1 MSGTAAND
9 RHEGLDY
16 DGPERGDDGAS
27 VADPEA
33 HAAQILD
40 QRYRSYNGTRHGL
53 AGAMRAVVGSSV
65 RFTLGLGRPAR
76 HKFLPWLAVVIAL
89 VPAIVFV
96 GIATVLD
103 IDLISENILP
113 DYHEY
118 YVSIRWALFFFCGIV
133 VPEIL
138 VADRRNGMLSLYL
151 STPLRLWSYL
161 VSKAA
166 AAVVT
171 LAVITVGPLLF
182 LLVAYTI
189 EGSGP
194 SGPGDWLIVLVRIL
208 VAGVAIAATI
218 TAASLA
224 ISSLTDRRAFAV
236 IGVILLLLGSR
247 LVIGALIDI
256 AELDP
261 RLYAFDPGEIGAAL
275 KDRIFGVGPPSPY
288 EPGTSLEYS
297 DGEGV
302 PGLRIHEL
310 STLFVAAANA
320 AWVVAG
326 AAVVWWRYRRIEAG

>member
-1 MSGTAAND
+1 MSDVAMPAPGTDND
-9 RHEGLDY
+9 
-16 DGPERGDDGAS
+16 
-27 VADPEA
+27 
-33 HAAQILD
+33 AAQILD
-40 QRYRSYNGTRHGL
+40 QRYRPYSGARNGL

-65 RFTLGLGRPAR
+65 RFTLGFGRPAR
-76 HKFLPWLAVVIAL
+76 HKFLPWLAVVVAL

-113 DYHEY
+113 EYHEY
-118 YVSIRWALFFFCGIV
+118 YGFIEAALFFFCGIV

-166 AAVVT
+166 AVTVT

-182 LLVAYTI
+182 LLVAYTV

-194 SGPGDWLIVLVRIL
+194 DGLGDWLAVLVRIL
-208 VAGVAIAATI
+208 GSGIAIAATI

-236 IGVILLLLGSR
+236 IGVVLLLLGSQ
-247 LVIGALIDI
+247 LVTGVLVEV
-256 AELDP
+256 AEMDA
-261 RLYAFDPGEIGAAL
+261 RIYAFNLGEMGDAL
-275 KDRIFGVGPPSPY
+275 KDRIFGVGQPTLGEDEWSP
-288 EPGTSLEYS
+288 EQ
-297 DGEGV
+297 
-302 PGLRIHEL
+302 RISEL
-310 STLFVAAANA
+310 STLFVIAVNA
-320 AWVVAG
+320 AWVAAG
-326 AAVVWWRYRRIEAG
+326 AAVLWWRYRRIEGGR

>member
-1 MSGTAAND
+1 MSDSIESAVATDEGAAQIHD
-9 RHEGLDY
+9 QRFRPY
-16 DGPERGDDGAS
+16 DGPR
-27 VADPEA
+27 
-33 HAAQILD
+33 
-40 QRYRSYNGTRHGL
+40 RGL
-53 AGAMRAVVGSSV
+53 AGAMRAVIVSAM

-113 DYHEY
+113 EYHEY
-118 YVSIRWALFFFCGIV
+118 YGNIQVSLFFFCGIV

-161 VSKAA
+161 ASKAA
-166 AAVVT
+166 AVTAT

-182 LLVAYTI
+182 LLVAYTL

-194 SGPGDWLIVLVRIL
+194 GGLGDWLVVLVRML
-208 VAGVAIAATI
+208 GAGIAIAATV

-236 IGVILLLLGSR
+236 IGVVLLLLGSL
-247 LVIGALIDI
+247 LVTRSLVET
-256 AELDP
+256 AELNS
-261 RLYAFDPGEIGAAL
+261 RLYAFSLFDISAEL
-275 KDRIFGVGPPSPY
+275 KDRIFGVGPQA
-288 EPGTSLEYS
+288 PGDDSSTGQSTS
-297 DGEGV
+297 
-302 PGLRIHEL
+302 EL
-310 STLFVAAANA
+310 STWFVIAANA
-320 AWVVAG
+320 AWVAAG
-326 AAVVWWRYRRIEAG
+326 AVVLWWRYRRIEGTQ

>member
-1 MSGTAAND
+1 MSDVAMPAPGTDND
-9 RHEGLDY
+9 
-16 DGPERGDDGAS
+16 
-27 VADPEA
+27 
-33 HAAQILD
+33 AAQILD
-40 QRYRSYNGTRHGL
+40 QRYRPYSGARHGL

-65 RFTLGLGRPAR
+65 RFTLGFGRPAR
-76 HKFLPWLAVVIAL
+76 HKFLPWLAVVVAL

-113 DYHEY
+113 EYHEY
-118 YVSIRWALFFFCGIV
+118 YGFIEAALFFFCGIV

-166 AAVVT
+166 AVTVT

-182 LLVAYTI
+182 LLVAYTV

-194 SGPGDWLIVLVRIL
+194 DGLGDWLAVLVRIL
-208 VAGVAIAATI
+208 GSGIAIAATI

-236 IGVILLLLGSR
+236 IGVVLLLLGSQ
-247 LVIGALIDI
+247 LVTGVLVEV
-256 AELDP
+256 AEMDA
-261 RLYAFDPGEIGAAL
+261 RIYAFNLGEMGDAL
-275 KDRIFGVGPPSPY
+275 KDRIFGVGQPTLGEDEWSP
-288 EPGTSLEYS
+288 EQ
-297 DGEGV
+297 
-302 PGLRIHEL
+302 RISEL
-310 STLFVAAANA
+310 STLFVIAVNA
-320 AWVVAG
+320 AWVAAG
-326 AAVVWWRYRRIEAG
+326 AAVLWWRYRRIEGGR

>member
-1 MSGTAAND
+1 MNDATGAAD
-9 RHEGLDY
+9 ARAQATE
-16 DGPERGDDGAS
+16 
-27 VADPEA
+27 ADN
-33 HAAQILD
+33 AAQILD
-40 QRYRSYNGTRHGL
+40 ERYRPYSGARHGL
-53 AGAMRAVVGSSV
+53 AGAMRALVGSSV

-76 HKFLPWLAVVIAL
+76 HKFLPWLAVVVAL

-113 DYHEY
+113 EYHQY
-118 YVSIRWALFFFCGIV
+118 YGFIELALFFFCGIV

-161 VSKAA
+161 ASKAA
-166 AAVVT
+166 AVTVT

-182 LLVAYTI
+182 LLVAYTV

-194 SGPGDWLIVLVRIL
+194 DGLGDWLTVLVRIL
-208 VAGVAIAATI
+208 GSGIAIAATI

-236 IGVILLLLGSR
+236 IGIILLLLGSQFVTGL
-247 LVIGALIDI
+247 LVAV
-256 AELDP
+256 AEMDP
-261 RLYAFDPGEIGAAL
+261 RIYAFNLSEMSEAL
-275 KDRIFGVGPPSPY
+275 KDRIFGVGPP
-288 EPGTSLEYS
+288 EL
-297 DGEGV
+297 GEDDAS
-302 PGLRIHEL
+302 PGLRISEL
-310 STLFVAAANA
+310 STLFVVAVNA
-320 AWVVAG
+320 AWLAAG